1 MNFWLRNSILG
12 VLLIALAYAFLAN
25 QDFLLSLDGSMA
37 QVDDSAMTDTTSEN
51 KENGKVEPEKKPAVK
66 KSTNAAAAGLSKFYA
81 NIYGDSDK
89 NGPKIRNNVIFL
101 PDPKG
106 DLVKLLQVREMVVR
120 PYRKNWR
127 GSVESRPFR
136 KGETLYQKL
145 AEFAGKEGLEVFW
158 WLNRDFIIKDPF
170 RIEKD
175 ILKTAF
181 KVGNAVEGHFHDGI
195 STYFCYRQRA
205 IVLIEEPITYL
216 EEECVFL
223 GANAY

>member
-1 MNFWLRNSILG
+1 MNFWLRNAILG
-12 VLLIALAYAFLAN
+12 VILIALAYAFFAN

-37 QVDDSAMTDTTSEN
+37 QVDSTTMTNTPIIDQ
-51 KENGKVEPEKKPAVK
+51 KKIKPIAQAPIK
-66 KSTNAAAAGLSKFYA
+66 KSTNAAAVGLSKFYA
-81 NIYGDSDK
+81 SIYGDKDK

-106 DLVKLLQVREMVVR
+106 DLVKLLQAREMVVR

-127 GSVESRPFR
+127 GGVESRPFR

-145 AEFAGKEGLEVFW
+145 AEFAGQEGLEVLW
-158 WLNRDFIIKDPF
+158 WLNRDFIIKVPF

-181 KVGNAVEGHFHDGI
+181 KVGNAIEGHFNDGV

-205 IVLIEEPITYL
+205 IVLINNPIEYL
-216 EEECVFL
+216 KEECIFL